1 MAAVVFL
8 IRTLIA
14 LYLFAV
20 LMRLLL
26 QWVRADFR
34 NPLAQ
39 ALIQITNPALVPL
52 RRLFPA
58 INRMDTA
65 SVVLVVVL
73 VMLKVA
79 IGPLLSGGGL
89 PPLLS
94 WLELSL
100 LELITTILWIYLM
113 VIFMYALLS
122 MLAQNNYSP
131 VQPMLASLCEPV
143 LKPIRRL
150 IPPLGGLDLS
160 TLWAIILIQTLLILL
175 N

>member
-1 MAAVVFL
+1 MAAVIFL
-8 IRTLIA
+8 VRTLIA
-14 LYLFAV
+14 LYLFAI

-39 ALIQITNPALVPL
+39 ALIQITNPTLIPL

-65 SVVLVVVL
+65 AIILIVAL

-79 IGPLLSGGGL
+79 IAPLLMGTGL
-89 PPLLS
+89 PPLLV
-94 WLELSL
+94 WLQLSL
-100 LELITTILWIYLM
+100 LELITTILWIYLI

-122 MLAQNNYSP
+122 MLVQNNYSP
-131 VQPMLASLCEPV
+131 IQPMLASLCEPV

-160 TLWAIILIQTLLILL
+160 TLWAIILIQALLILL

>member
-8 IRTLIA
+8 VRTLIA

-39 ALIQITNPALVPL
+39 ALIQITNPALIPL

-89 PPLLS
+89 PPLLV
-94 WLELSL
+94 WLQQSL
-100 LELITTILWIYLM
+100 LQLNYCLAARNITHGTAGAT
-113 VIFMYALLS
+113 FFS
-122 MLAQNNYSP
+122 
-131 VQPMLASLCEPV
+131 
-143 LKPIRRL
+143 
-150 IPPLGGLDLS
+150 S
-160 TLWAIILIQTLLILL
+160 TGAPQMPRKTGFRQFTFA
-175 N
+175 